1 MTKLSAEI
9 LFNRAL
15 LLTILACLTDNRMA
29 ILLLVVGAVE
39 SVVESFITA
48 TWR

>member
-1 MTKLSAEI
+1 MTKLYSEI

-15 LLTILACLTDNRMA
+15 LLAILAHLTDNRMA

-39 SVVESFITA
+39 SVVESFIAA